1 VLNFH
6 ALEVTAVDRI
16 AEDAVCVRLAV
27 PEALRGRFKH
37 DAGQYVT
44 LRRVIDGREERRT
57 YSIVTPPGAAE
68 ICIGVREQAGGRMSR
83 ELATRLSRGERLEVG
98 TPTGRFRS
106 AVDASRA
113 QRYVAF
119 AAGSGITPVLSLAS
133 DILAREPA
141 SRFTL
146 IYGNRSM
153 SRTMFLEHT
162 LALKNRHLD
171 RFSVYFV
178 MSREP
183 QQAPLLNGRIDAVK
197 VEALAA
203 QLPDVARAD
212 EYFVC
217 GPGDMVDAVR
227 GAILRLNPAAP
238 VRFERFAGPSLAG
251 PSLAGPLQARPLQ
264 ARPIQ
269 VRPIQAAPREAAAPT
284 SPHAAHPGAA
294 NAAELPPDEVLA
306 QISVVMDGRRRSFPM
321 TRADAS
327 VLAAAERAGL
337 DLPFSC
343 RSGICAT
350 CRTRVKS
357 GQAVMAH
364 NIALERWEVDAGFI
378 LCCQARPLTASLEL
392 TYDEK

>member
-1 VLNFH
+1 MLTFH
-6 ALEVTAVDRI
+6 PLEVTAVDRI
-16 AEDAVCVRLAV
+16 AEDAVCVRLAL
-27 PEALRGRFKH
+27 PEALRGHFKH

-68 ICIGVREQAGGRMSR
+68 LRIGVREQTGGRMSR
-83 ELATRLSRGERLEVG
+83 DLATRLSPGERLEVG
-98 TPTGRFRS
+98 TPMGRFRT

-113 QRYVAF
+113 RTYVAF
-119 AAGSGITPVLSLAS
+119 AAGSGITPVLSLAA

-153 SRTMFLEHT
+153 SRTMFLEDT
-162 LALKNRHLD
+162 LALKNRHLG

-183 QQAPLLNGRIDAVK
+183 QQAALLNGRIDADK

-203 QLPDVARAD
+203 QFADIARAD

-227 GAILRLNPAAP
+227 GALQRLNPNAP
-238 VRFERFAGPSLAG
+238 VRFERFA
-251 PSLAGPLQARPLQ
+251 
-264 ARPIQ
+264 
-269 VRPIQAAPREAAAPT
+269 AAT
-284 SPHAAHPGAA
+284 SPAARTAAA
-294 NAAELPPDEVLA
+294 NAAELPPGEVLA

-321 TRADAS
+321 APTDAS

-343 RSGICAT
+343 RAGICAT
-350 CRTRVKS
+350 CRTKLKS

-364 NIALERWEVDAGFI
+364 NIALEPWEVAAGFI

>member
-1 VLNFH
+1 VLTFH
-6 ALEVTAVDRI
+6 PLEVTAVDRI
-16 AEDAVCVRLAV
+16 AEDAVCVRLAL
-27 PEALRGRFKH
+27 PEALRGHFKH

-44 LRRVIDGREERRT
+44 LRRVIDGREEQRT

-68 ICIGVREQAGGRMSR
+68 LRIGVREQTGGRMSR
-83 ELATRLSRGERLEVG
+83 DLATRLSPGERLEVG
-98 TPTGRFRS
+98 TPMGRFRT

-113 QRYVAF
+113 RTYVAF
-119 AAGSGITPVLSLAS
+119 AAGSGITPVLSLAA

-153 SRTMFLEHT
+153 SRTMFLEDT
-162 LALKNRHLD
+162 LALKNRHLG

-183 QQAPLLNGRIDAVK
+183 QQAALLNGRIDADK

-203 QLPDVARAD
+203 QFADIARAD

-227 GAILRLNPAAP
+227 GALQRLNPNAP
-238 VRFERFAGPSLAG
+238 VRFERFA
-251 PSLAGPLQARPLQ
+251 
-264 ARPIQ
+264 
-269 VRPIQAAPREAAAPT
+269 AAT
-284 SPHAAHPGAA
+284 SPAARTAAA
-294 NAAELPPDEVLA
+294 NAAELPPGEVLA

-321 TRADAS
+321 APTDAS

-343 RSGICAT
+343 RAGICAT
-350 CRTRVKS
+350 CRTKLKS

-364 NIALERWEVDAGFI
+364 NIALEPWEVAAGFI

>member
-1 VLNFH
+1 VLTFH
-6 ALEVTAVDRI
+6 PLEVIAVDRI
-16 AEDAVCVRLAV
+16 ADDAVCVRLAV
-27 PEALRGRFKH
+27 PQTLRGHFKH

-44 LRRVIDGREERRT
+44 LRRVIEGREERRT
-57 YSIVTPPGAAE
+57 YSIVTPPGAE
-68 ICIGVREQAGGRMSR
+68 ELRIGVRAQTGGRVSR
-83 ELATRLSRGERLEVG
+83 ELVTRLTPGERLDVA
-98 TPTGRFRS
+98 TPMGRFRT

-113 QRYVAF
+113 RRYVAF

-141 SRFTL
+141 SSFAL

-153 SRTMFLEHT
+153 SRTMFLEDT
-162 LALKNRHLD
+162 LALKNRHLG
-171 RFSVYFV
+171 RFCVYFV

-183 QQAPLLNGRIDAVK
+183 QQAPLLNGRIDAAK

-203 QLPDVARAD
+203 QLADIGRAD

-227 GAILRLNPAAP
+227 GAILRLNPGAP
-238 VRFERFAGPSLAG
+238 VRFERFGAALPS
-251 PSLAGPLQARPLQ
+251 
-264 ARPIQ
+264 
-269 VRPIQAAPREAAAPT
+269 
-284 SPHAAHPGAA
+284 SPPASAGAA
-294 NAAELPPDEVLA
+294 NAAVLPPDEVLA
-306 QISVVMDGRRRSFPM
+306 QISVIIDGRRRSFPM
-321 TRADAS
+321 APGDAS

-343 RSGICAT
+343 RAGICAT

-357 GQAVMAH
+357 GRAAMAH
-364 NIALERWEVDAGFI
+364 NIALEPWEVDAGFI

>member
-1 VLNFH
+1 VLTFH
-6 ALEVTAVDRI
+6 PLEVTAVDRI
-16 AEDAVCVRLAV
+16 AEDAVCVRLAL
-27 PEALRGRFKH
+27 PEALRGHFKH

-68 ICIGVREQAGGRMSR
+68 LRIGVREQTGGRMSR
-83 ELATRLSRGERLEVG
+83 DLATRLSPGERLEVG
-98 TPTGRFRS
+98 TPMGRFRT

-113 QRYVAF
+113 RTYVAF
-119 AAGSGITPVLSLAS
+119 AAGSGITPVLSLAA

-153 SRTMFLEHT
+153 SRTMFLEDT
-162 LALKNRHLD
+162 LALKNRHLG

-183 QQAPLLNGRIDAVK
+183 QQAALLNGRIDADK

-203 QLPDVARAD
+203 QFADIARAD

-227 GAILRLNPAAP
+227 GALQRLNPNAP
-238 VRFERFAGPSLAG
+238 VRFERFA
-251 PSLAGPLQARPLQ
+251 
-264 ARPIQ
+264 
-269 VRPIQAAPREAAAPT
+269 AAT
-284 SPHAAHPGAA
+284 SPAARTAAA
-294 NAAELPPDEVLA
+294 NAAELPPGEVLA

-321 TRADAS
+321 APTDAS

-343 RSGICAT
+343 RAGICAT
-350 CRTRVKS
+350 CRTKLKS

-364 NIALERWEVDAGFI
+364 NIALEPWEVAAGFI